1 MILQANYRPIFLMRR
16 SNLGLSLWMAL
27 CGITFYFNPFVTQA
41 QTYRLVWE
49 DEFNQFDPTTPSSNS
64 LYNRWDVD
72 RTAWNIEV
80 VDAPANGEI
89 QKYRDSR
96 DNVRLEVNPANSQ
109 DGILVI
115 ESKRVNTTQNLGAW
129 TSGRMNSKGK
139 IKFQYGL
146 IEVRAKL
153 PPLLGSWPAIWM
165 MGDNIDT
172 LGWPRCGE
180 IDIMEMGRVT
190 GWNSILGTIHW
201 NAPGSPAPPDYSYAY
216 VGSAGSNSNLAV
228 PDSTTAFHVYRIE
241 WTPTQIRWF
250 VDGTN
255 YYTQNISSIT
265 GSPTNPFT
273 SYDFHLLLNNAMGGS
288 MGGTVNTTGP
298 ASTRYEVDYV
308 RVYQQ
313 ATSDTIL
320 TSKPALPTSQVTFP
334 SGVSAT
340 KTIELANYPHS
351 ITVTGSIPGMT
362 ATVTSTSTP
371 YSGFTGSTGKA
382 RLVLSG
388 TPSQTGTF
396 TLQLQASNVAGTS
409 SLSFPV
415 VVTGTSWSLQNGNFE
430 QGSGNLPTSWSGSSS
445 TIANI
450 FNDSITAS
458 PDPLSAGWTRTGS
471 VSAPAYEVATPSS
484 VYYNSATL
492 FTPYSGSASLK
503 VYGPYM
509 ANNGAGTTRFYRTAS
524 AIAGN
529 TYQFQAYAHTGNDD
543 SIRGGN
549 VCRLYLEFL
558 NSANVVLG
566 TQYSTAEMKASSPRG
581 NWSPLQTAL
590 AVAPTG
596 TVTIRAGTE
605 FIQPAGWNTS
615 DSNGCVY
622 WDDFKLDSYF
632 TTTSLAFNTSGQ
644 ALRLFSSGWAEQTVQ
659 AEPNATYLFSGV
671 NAAGSGSVKA
681 TVTYQNDAGT
691 AVASAIESTFS
702 SGQTWQLSSTS
713 PASAARALLRL
724 SNASGTVDINETTW
738 ALVGRSQLY
747 NGGVETTDNN
757 LPIAWQTTGTSST
770 YAALTSSGTKSG
782 AYALRVGAPSI
793 GSNTFSG
800 WTQDMLVST
809 PGTTWLAEV
818 WSRNSTPLA
827 GGNQGLLRLEF
838 LNLSG
843 SVMLTGESILPKS
856 SSFSRSQ
863 IYLRAPVGS
872 TQARL
877 SLLLNQVD
885 YSAGELVFDTAEVRP
900 LAESD
905 YLASR
910 ANTSGIS
917 TPDLSPTSDPDNDG
931 VPSAA
936 EFLWGTDPFSAS
948 SVTRLGLGYT
958 STPNTFKLSW
968 LAVPGSTYIINQSPN
983 LETISTPTQTFEVT
997 PSSTAGSTSPF
1008 TAEYEVPMTS
1018 LKSFYRIRPK

>member
-1 MILQANYRPIFLMRR
+1 MRR
-16 SNLGLSLWMAL
+16 PNLGLSFWIAV
-27 CGITFYFNPFVTQA
+27 CGITFYFNAFVTQA

-49 DEFNQFDPTTPSSNS
+49 DEFNQFDPATPSSNS
-64 LYNRWDVD
+64 QYNRWDVD

-80 VDAPANGEI
+80 VDTPHNGEI

-96 DNVRLEVNPANSQ
+96 DNVRLEVNPTNSQ

-129 TSGRMNSKGK
+129 TSGRLNSKGK

-201 NAPGSPAPPDYSYAY
+201 NASGSPAPPDYSYAY
-216 VGSAGSNSNLAV
+216 VGSASSNSNLTV
-228 PDSTTAFHVYRIE
+228 SDSTTAFHVYRIE
-241 WTPTQIRWF
+241 WTPSQIRWF

-255 YYTQNISSIT
+255 YYTQNISSIA

-273 SYDFHLLLNNAMGGS
+273 SYDFHLLLNNAMGGN
-288 MGGTVNTTGP
+288 MGGTVDTTGP

-313 ATSDTIL
+313 TATGTIL
-320 TSKPALPTSQVTFP
+320 TSKPALPTSQITLP
-334 SGVSAT
+334 SGVSTT
-340 KTIELANYPHS
+340 KTVDLANYPHS
-351 ITVTGSIPGMT
+351 ITVSGSIPGMT

-382 RLVLSG
+382 QLVLSG

-396 TLQLQASNVAGTS
+396 ALQLQASNVAGTS
-409 SLSFPV
+409 SLSLPV

-430 QGSGNLPTSWSGSSS
+430 QGSGNLPTSWAGSSS
-445 TIANI
+445 TIANL
-450 FNDSITAS
+450 FTDSITAS

-471 VSAPAYEVATPSS
+471 VNVAAYEVATPSS
-484 VYYNSATL
+484 VYYGSGIL

-509 ANNGAGTTRFYRTAS
+509 ANNGAGTTRFYRSAS
-524 AIAGN
+524 AVAGN
-529 TYQFQAYAHTGNDD
+529 TYQFQAYAHTGSVD

-566 TQYSTAEMKASSPRG
+566 TQYSTAEMNASSARG
-581 NWSPLQTAL
+581 TWSLLQTAL
-590 AVAPTG
+590 VVAPIG

-605 FIQPAGWNTS
+605 FIQPAGWSNS

-632 TTTSLAFNTSGQ
+632 TTTSLASNTSGQ

-681 TVTYQNDAGT
+681 SVTYQNDAGT
-691 AVASAIESTFS
+691 AVAPAIELTFL

-713 PASAARALLRL
+713 PASATRALLRL

-738 ALVGRSQLY
+738 GLVGRSRLY
-747 NGGVETTDNN
+747 NGGAEATDNN

-770 YAALTSSGTKSG
+770 YAALTSSGTHSG
-782 AYALRVGAPSI
+782 AYALRVGAPST

-800 WTQDMLVST
+800 WTQDILVSNSGT
-809 PGTTWLAEV
+809 PWLAEV
-818 WSRNSTPLA
+818 WSRNSIPLA
-827 GGNQGLLRLEF
+827 GSSQGLLRLEF
-838 LNLSG
+838 LNPSG
-843 SVMLTGESILPKS
+843 SVLLRGESILPKS
-856 SSFSRSQ
+856 PSFSRSQ

-877 SLLLNQVD
+877 SLLLNQVN
-885 YSAGELVFDTAEVRP
+885 YFAGELVFDTAEARP
-900 LAESD
+900 LSEAD
-905 YLASR
+905 YLSTR

-917 TPDLSPTSDPDNDG
+917 TPDLRPTSDPDNDG
-931 VPSAA
+931 VSSAA

-948 SVTRLGLGYT
+948 SVTRLGLGYA
-958 STPNTFKLSW
+958 STPNTLKLNW
-968 LAVPGSTYIINQSPN
+968 TAIPGSTYMIDQSPN
-983 LETISTPTQTFEVT
+983 VETMSTPTQTLEVT

-1018 LKSFYRIRPK
+1018 SKSFYRIRPK